1 MTHSTWSMAR
11 ASCVTVMIQCAD
23 SLCHAAT
30 FDWNTMRDD
39 QKFNIAFVAIVEKHY
54 VIYDYKQNDYCKK
67 HVIKKIWAEIS
78 AEVQEKLKEN
88 CSGKGLFSY
97 YKLNSFTKM

>member
-1 MTHSTWSMAR
+1 
-11 ASCVTVMIQCAD
+11 MIQHAD

-30 FDWNTMRDD
+30 CDRNTTRDD
-39 QKFNIAFVAIVEKHY
+39 QKFNIEFVAIVKKHP
-54 VIYDYKQNDYCKK
+54 VIYDYKQNEYCKK
-67 HVIKKIWAEIS
+67 HVIEKVWAEIS

-97 YKLNSFTKM
+97 YKHNSFAKM